1 MNPIT
6 RLSLV
11 DRSDADLS
19 IVAQCRL
26 LKVARSTLYYRAAPA
41 SEDDLR
47 LMRRLDEQYLAT
59 PFYGSRRM
67 VSVLRREGEA
77 VNRKRVRRL
86 MRLMGLEAI
95 YQKPNTSRRHPEHK
109 VYPYLL
115 RDLVIDRPNQVWC
128 ADITYIPLSKGFV
141 YLVAVMD
148 WFSRR
153 VLAWRISIGLD
164 MAFCVEA
171 LQDALDRYGQPEIFN
186 TDQGVQFTSGD
197 FIDELAGRGVR
208 ISMDGKGRFLDN
220 IFIERLWRSLKY
232 EEVFIKAYASVGEAR
247 RGISGWL
254 AFYNDARLHQA
265 LGYRTPREM
274 FESTPTCGHVDN
286 ASALTTSPQAPHQ
299 QQRDSIDIQNV
310 LSSFVAPFVRVG
322 GVATGGSSLSS
333 PRFLSNGWGPPQC
346 SGSNRWHRR
355 PATLLPE
362 YSRYGADG
370 DQIGA
375 PAPTPT
381 ADA

>member
-1 MNPIT
+1 MNQIT

-11 DRSDADLS
+11 DRCDADLS

-26 LKVARSTLYYRAAPA
+26 LKVARSTLYYRAAA
-41 SEDDLR
+41 VSADDLR
-47 LMRRLDEQYLAT
+47 LMRWLDEQYLAT

-67 VSVLRREGEA
+67 VAVLRRDGEV

-86 MRLMGLEAI
+86 MRLMGIEAI

-128 ADITYIPLSKGFV
+128 ADITYIPLAKGFV

-153 VLAWRISIGLD
+153 VLAWRLSIGLD

-171 LQDALDRYGQPEIFN
+171 LQDALDRYGQPDIFN

-197 FIDELAGRGVR
+197 FIDELAARGVR
-208 ISMDGKGRFLDN
+208 ISMDGKRRFLDN

-247 RGISGWL
+247 RGISRWL
-254 AFYNDARLHQA
+254 VFYNDERLHQA

-274 FESTPTCGHVDN
+274 FEAAAACGYVDN
-286 ASALTTSPQAPHQ
+286 ASALTTSAQAPQ
-299 QQRDSIDIQNV
+299 QQQKHSIDDQDM
-310 LSSFVAPFVRVG
+310 LRSFAASVARVG
-322 GVATGGSSLSS
+322 GFATGGS
-333 PRFLSNGWGPPQC
+333 
-346 SGSNRWHRR
+346 
-355 PATLLPE
+355 LP
-362 YSRYGADG
+362 
-370 DQIGA
+370 
-375 PAPTPT
+375 
-381 ADA
+381 